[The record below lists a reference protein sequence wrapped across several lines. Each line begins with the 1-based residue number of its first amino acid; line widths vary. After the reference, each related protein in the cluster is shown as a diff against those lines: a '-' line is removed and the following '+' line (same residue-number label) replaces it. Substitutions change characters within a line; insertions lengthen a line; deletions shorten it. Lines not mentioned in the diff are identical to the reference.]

1 MKRQTSYR
9 QKLIELA
16 KIYKLDQVFE
26 SGSRL
31 TTYEI
36 ELVLLKNK
44 VPLPTRRSY
53 LAHLIINEIIDPI
66 YHSINKTRLDIVES
80 INKFFRR
87 IINNTKR
94 NYFDLIDGINSFF
107 RKIYKGIIYFF
118 FDLYKAIIFNIKNF
132 FSIIFSAI
140 IDGLN
145 SLYNFNVNRKN
156 LDKLVQKAAYAS
168 LVLVLVYGGFFLKG
182 YITDNLDSF
191 KISVEIKSDKEQKE
205 EKIVKAPSQKTQDE
219 LIKEK
224 EPEKKETA
232 KLQEESTNKKEL
244 EKKETAKLQDE
255 YNPNDEYSLNTQ
267 TVMNL
272 FEDLEYS
279 LDEVRDIKQ
288 VKPIYFTRLP
298 KDLDKIRSVT
308 RKKETFLQIVLPLI
322 VAENEK
328 IENDREYLFKIIT
341 DNDSEEKRVWLSKK
355 FREYKVQDNSISELI
370 EKIDIVP
377 TSIALAQA
385 AKESGWGTSRFALEG
400 NAIFGQWTFNGV
412 GIEPLEKDDDKTHK
426 ILKFPILRASV
437 KAYITNLN
445 THPSYKGFREKRQEA
460 RDRNKKPS
468 GIDLIDELESYAETG
483 KEYTKILKQ
492 IIEQN
497 NLEEF
502 EPVTINNSQKENQLK
517 L

>member
-66 YHSINKTRLDIVES
+66 YHSINNTRLDIVES

-94 NYFDLIDGINSFF
+94 NYFNLIDGINSFF

-156 LDKLVQKAAYAS
+156 LDNLVQKAAYAS

-182 YITDNLDSF
+182 YITDNLDSV
-191 KISVEIKSDKEQKE
+191 KISVEIKSDKEKKE
-205 EKIVKAPSQKTQDE
+205 EKIVKVPNQKTQDE

-224 EPEKKETA
+224 EP
-232 KLQEESTNKKEL
+232 

-355 FREYKVQDNSISELI
+355 FREYKVQDNSIGELI

-412 GIEPLEKDDDKTHK
+412 GIEPLEKDDDKSHK

>member
-16 KIYKLDQVFE
+16 KIYKLDKIFE

-107 RKIYKGIIYFF
+107 REIYKGIIYFF

-132 FSIIFSAI
+132 FSIIFTAI

-205 EKIVKAPSQKTQDE
+205 EKIVKVPNQKTQDE

-232 KLQEESTNKKEL
+232 KLQ
-244 EKKETAKLQDE
+244 DE
-255 YNPNDEYSLNTQ
+255 YNPNDDYSLNTQ

>member
-16 KIYKLDQVFE
+16 KIYKLDRVFE

-66 YHSINKTRLDIVES
+66 YHSINNARLDIVES

-94 NYFDLIDGINSFF
+94 NYFNLIDGINSFF

-132 FSIIFSAI
+132 FSIIFTAI
-140 IDGLN
+140 IEGLN

-156 LDKLVQKAAYAS
+156 LDNLLQKTSYAS

-224 EPEKKETA
+224 EP
-232 KLQEESTNKKEL
+232 

-341 DNDSEEKRVWLSKK
+341 DNDSDGKK
-355 FREYKVQDNSISELI
+355 
-370 EKIDIVP
+370 
-377 TSIALAQA
+377 
-385 AKESGWGTSRFALEG
+385 
-400 NAIFGQWTFNGV
+400 
-412 GIEPLEKDDDKTHK
+412 
-426 ILKFPILRASV
+426 SV
-437 KAYITNLN
+437 VK
-445 THPSYKGFREKRQEA
+445 
-460 RDRNKKPS
+460 
-468 GIDLIDELESYAETG
+468 
-483 KEYTKILKQ
+483 
-492 IIEQN
+492 
-497 NLEEF
+497 
-502 EPVTINNSQKENQLK
+502 
-517 L
+517 

>member
-36 ELVLLKNK
+36 EIVLLKNK

-80 INKFFRR
+80 INKFFKR

-132 FSIIFSAI
+132 FSIIFAAI

-145 SLYNFNVNRKN
+145 SLYNFKVDRKN
-156 LDKLVQKAAYAS
+156 LDIFVKKGAYAS

-191 KISVEIKSDKEQKE
+191 KISVEIKSDKEKKE
-205 EKIVKAPSQKTQDE
+205 EKIVKAPSQKPLDE
-219 LIKEK
+219 LTNKKEQ
-224 EPEKKETA
+224 EKKETA
-232 KLQEESTNKKEL
+232 KLK
-244 EKKETAKLQDE
+244 DE
-255 YNPNDEYSLNTQ
+255 YNPTDDYSLNTQ

-272 FEDLEYS
+272 FDDLEYS
-279 LDEVRDIKQ
+279 LDEVRDIKE

-298 KDLDKIRSVT
+298 KDLDKIRST
-308 RKKETFLQIVLPLI
+308 KKKKETFLQIVLPLV

-328 IENDREYLFKIIT
+328 IENDRDYLFKIIT
-341 DNDSEEKRVWLSKK
+341 DNESEEKRAWLNKK
-355 FREYKVQDNSISELI
+355 FREYKVQDQSISELI

-412 GIEPLEKDDDKTHK
+412 GIEPLEKDKDQTHK

-445 THPSYKGFREKRQEA
+445 THPSYKSFRTKRAEA

-502 EPVTINNSQKENQLK
+502 ETVTINNSQKENQLK

>member
-66 YHSINKTRLDIVES
+66 YHSINNTRLDIVES

-94 NYFDLIDGINSFF
+94 NYFNLIDGINSFF

-132 FSIIFSAI
+132 FSIIFTAI

-156 LDKLVQKAAYAS
+156 LDKLVQKGAYAS

-232 KLQEESTNKKEL
+232 KLQ
-244 EKKETAKLQDE
+244 DE
-255 YNPNDEYSLNTQ
+255 YNPNDEY
-267 TVMNL
+267 
-272 FEDLEYS
+272 
-279 LDEVRDIKQ
+279 
-288 VKPIYFTRLP
+288 
-298 KDLDKIRSVT
+298 
-308 RKKETFLQIVLPLI
+308 
-322 VAENEK
+322 
-328 IENDREYLFKIIT
+328 
-341 DNDSEEKRVWLSKK
+341 
-355 FREYKVQDNSISELI
+355 
-370 EKIDIVP
+370 
-377 TSIALAQA
+377 
-385 AKESGWGTSRFALEG
+385 
-400 NAIFGQWTFNGV
+400 
-412 GIEPLEKDDDKTHK
+412 
-426 ILKFPILRASV
+426 
-437 KAYITNLN
+437 
-445 THPSYKGFREKRQEA
+445 
-460 RDRNKKPS
+460 
-468 GIDLIDELESYAETG
+468 
-483 KEYTKILKQ
+483 
-492 IIEQN
+492 
-497 NLEEF
+497 
-502 EPVTINNSQKENQLK
+502 
-517 L
+517 

>member
-1 MKRQTSYR
+1 
-9 QKLIELA
+9 
-16 KIYKLDQVFE
+16 
-26 SGSRL
+26 
-31 TTYEI
+31 
-36 ELVLLKNK
+36 LKNK

-80 INKFFRR
+80 INKFFKR
-87 IINNTKR
+87 IRNNTKK

-132 FSIIFSAI
+132 FSIIFTAI

-145 SLYNFNVNRKN
+145 SLYNFNINRKN
-156 LDKLVQKAAYAS
+156 LDNFVKKGAYAS

-191 KISVEIKSDKEQKE
+191 KISVEIKSDKENKE

-224 EPEKKETA
+224 EP
-232 KLQEESTNKKEL
+232 

-355 FREYKVQDNSISELI
+355 FREYKVQDNSINELI

>member
-36 ELVLLKNK
+36 EIVLLKNK

-80 INKFFRR
+80 INKFFKR

-107 RKIYKGIIYFF
+107 RKIYKGVIYFF

-156 LDKLVQKAAYAS
+156 LDNLVKKGAYAS

-191 KISVEIKSDKEQKE
+191 KISVEIKSDKEKKE
-205 EKIVKAPSQKTQDE
+205 EKIVKAPSQKPLDE
-219 LIKEK
+219 LTNKKEQ
-224 EPEKKETA
+224 EKKETA
-232 KLQEESTNKKEL
+232 KLK
-244 EKKETAKLQDE
+244 DE
-255 YNPNDEYSLNTQ
+255 YNPTDDYSLNTQ

-272 FEDLEYS
+272 FDDLEYS
-279 LDEVRDIKQ
+279 LDEVRDIKE

-298 KDLDKIRSVT
+298 KDLDKIRST
-308 RKKETFLQIVLPLI
+308 KKKKETFLQIVLPLV

-328 IENDREYLFKIIT
+328 IENDRDYLFKIIT
-341 DNDSEEKRVWLSKK
+341 DNESEEKRAWLNKK
-355 FREYKVQDNSISELI
+355 FREYKVQNQSISELI

-377 TSIALAQA
+377 NSIALAQA

-412 GIEPLEKDDDKTHK
+412 GIEPLEKDKDQTHK

-445 THPSYKGFREKRQEA
+445 THPSYKSFRTKRAEA

-502 EPVTINNSQKENQLK
+502 ETVTINSSQKENQLK

>member
-87 IINNTKR
+87 TINNTKR
-94 NYFDLIDGINSFF
+94 NYFNLIDGINSFF
-107 RKIYKGIIYFF
+107 RKIYKEIIYFF

-132 FSIIFSAI
+132 FSIIFTAI

-145 SLYNFNVNRKN
+145 SLYNFNINRKN

-205 EKIVKAPSQKTQDE
+205 EKIVKVPNQKTQDE

-224 EPEKKETA
+224 E
-232 KLQEESTNKKEL
+232 S

-255 YNPNDEYSLNTQ
+255 YNPNDDYSLNTQ

-279 LDEVRDIKQ
+279 LDEVRDVKQ

-412 GIEPLEKDDDKTHK
+412 GIEPLERDDDKTHK

>member
-16 KIYKLDQVFE
+16 KIYKLDKIFE

-132 FSIIFSAI
+132 FSIIFTAI

-191 KISVEIKSDKEQKE
+191 KISVEIKSDKEKKE
-205 EKIVKAPSQKTQDE
+205 EKIVKAPSQKPLD
-219 LIKEK
+219 
-224 EPEKKETA
+224 
-232 KLQEESTNKKEL
+232 ESTNKKEP
-244 EKKETAKLQDE
+244 EKTETAKLQDE
-255 YNPNDEYSLNTQ
+255 YNPNDDYSLNTQ

-355 FREYKVQDNSISELI
+355 FREYKVQDNSIGELI

-412 GIEPLEKDDDKTHK
+412 GIEPLEKDDDKSHK

>member
-87 IINNTKR
+87 TINNTKR
-94 NYFDLIDGINSFF
+94 NYFNLIDGINSFF

-132 FSIIFSAI
+132 FSIIFTAI

-205 EKIVKAPSQKTQDE
+205 EKIVKVPSQKTQDE

-232 KLQEESTNKKEL
+232 KLQ
-244 EKKETAKLQDE
+244 DE
-255 YNPNDEYSLNTQ
+255 YNPNDDYSLNTQ

-279 LDEVRDIKQ
+279 LDEVRDVKQ

>member
-156 LDKLVQKAAYAS
+156 LDNLVKKGAFAS

-191 KISVEIKSDKEQKE
+191 KISVEIKSDKEKKE
-205 EKIVKAPSQKTQDE
+205 EKIVKAPSQKPLD
-219 LIKEK
+219 
-224 EPEKKETA
+224 
-232 KLQEESTNKKEL
+232 ESTNKKEP
-244 EKKETAKLQDE
+244 EKTETAKLQDE
-255 YNPNDEYSLNTQ
+255 YNPNDDYSLNTQ

-308 RKKETFLQIVLPLI
+308 RKKETFLQIVLPLV

-341 DNDSEEKRVWLSKK
+341 DNDSEEKRLWLSKK
-355 FREYKVQDNSISELI
+355 FREYKVQDQSISELI

-502 EPVTINNSQKENQLK
+502 ETVTINNSQKENQLK

>member
-87 IINNTKR
+87 TINNTKR
-94 NYFDLIDGINSFF
+94 NYFNLIDGINSFF

-118 FDLYKAIIFNIKNF
+118 FDLYKTIIFNIKNF
-132 FSIIFSAI
+132 FSIIFTAI

-205 EKIVKAPSQKTQDE
+205 EKIVKVPNQKTQDE

-232 KLQEESTNKKEL
+232 KLQ
-244 EKKETAKLQDE
+244 DE
-255 YNPNDEYSLNTQ
+255 YNPNDDYSLNTQ

-279 LDEVRDIKQ
+279 LDEVRDVKQ